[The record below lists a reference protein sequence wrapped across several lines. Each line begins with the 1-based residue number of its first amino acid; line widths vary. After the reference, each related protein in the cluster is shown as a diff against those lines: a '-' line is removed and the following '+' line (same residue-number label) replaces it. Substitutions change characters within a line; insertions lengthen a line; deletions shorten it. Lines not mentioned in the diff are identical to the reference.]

1 MTNGNQVKDLFQLF
15 SILHQY
21 VSAGVNPVDGIALYA
36 KNSRPSVK
44 VILEDVLQNV
54 RNGSDLPSA
63 MEKHSDFFPTFIT
76 QMMRVNDK
84 TGQADSIYE
93 SIEQTLEQEIDLR
106 RNVGSEMIPIAVLF
120 LALIVAFCVA
130 VFFVIPMMGEMLKDM
145 GVQLPL
151 LTRFFLG
158 VANFAV
164 NYWFLILFAVVA
176 LIVGYFHIKIN
187 NPRLYAKILLKLPFY
202 NLIAFNQIQY
212 RFARI
217 FGLCIEAGIET
228 SKALEYTASAADNIL
243 LKDLL
248 NNANNNINKTG
259 ADLVMAIKKAND
271 DNVLDASFYTML
283 EAGKNGNMDR
293 ILAKRAIFFK
303 KQLLAVSKTFGTKL
317 SLTLITPGFV
327 LLIAVFLSV
336 YMPVFS
342 LMGNIATQGGIGK

>member
-1 MTNGNQVKDLFQLF
+1 MTSSSQTKDLFQLF

-21 VSAGVNPVDGIALYA
+21 VSAGVNPIDGIALYA
-36 KNSRPSVK
+36 QNSRSSVK
-44 VILEDVLQNV
+44 AILEDVLVSV

-63 MEKHSDFFPTFIT
+63 MEKHPDFFPTFIT
-76 QMMRVNDK
+76 QMLRVNDK
-84 TGQADSIYE
+84 TGQGDSIYE

-106 RNVGSEMIPIAVLF
+106 RNVGSEMIPIMVLF
-120 LALIVAFCVA
+120 IALIAAFCVA

-145 GVQLPL
+145 GVELPL
-151 LTRFFLG
+151 LTRFFIG
-158 VANFAV
+158 VADFAV
-164 NYWFLILFAVVA
+164 NYWFLVLVGAGA
-176 LIVGYFHIKIN
+176 LVLGYLHIRIN
-187 NPRLYAKILLKLPFY
+187 KPRLYAKILLRLPFY
-202 NLIAFNQIQY
+202 KLIVFNQIQY

-248 NNANNNINKTG
+248 LQANNSINRTG
-259 ADLVMAIKKAND
+259 ADLVAAIKKANTD
-271 DNVLDASFYTML
+271 DVLDASFYTML
-283 EAGKNGNMDR
+283 EAGKSGNMEH
-293 ILAKRAIFFK
+293 ILAKCATYFK

-342 LMGNIATQGGIGK
+342 LMGKIGTQGGIGQ

>member
-1 MTNGNQVKDLFQLF
+1 MTSTSQTKDLFQLF

-21 VSAGVNPVDGIALYA
+21 VSAGVNPLDGIALYA
-36 KNSRPSVK
+36 QNSRPSVK
-44 VILEDVLQNV
+44 KILEDVLISV
-54 RNGSDLPSA
+54 KNGSDLPTA
-63 MEKHSDFFPTFIT
+63 MEKHSDFFPSFIT

-106 RNVGSEMIPIAVLF
+106 RNVGSEMIPIIVLF

-145 GVQLPL
+145 GVELPF
-151 LTRFFLG
+151 LTRFFIG
-158 VANFAV
+158 IADFAV
-164 NYWFLILFAVVA
+164 NYWYLILIGVGF
-176 LIVGYFHIKIN
+176 LIVGYLHIKIN
-187 NPRLYAKILLKLPFY
+187 KPRIYAKILLKLPFY
-202 NLIAFNQIQY
+202 NLIVYNQIQY

-228 SKALEYTASAADNIL
+228 SKALEYTALAADNIL

-248 NNANNNINKTG
+248 INANNSINKIG

-271 DNVLDASFYTML
+271 DNVLDSSFYTML
-283 EAGKNGNMDR
+283 EAGKSGNMEN
-293 ILAKRAIFFK
+293 ILSKRATFFK

-342 LMGNIATQGGIGK
+342 LMGKIGTGGGMGH